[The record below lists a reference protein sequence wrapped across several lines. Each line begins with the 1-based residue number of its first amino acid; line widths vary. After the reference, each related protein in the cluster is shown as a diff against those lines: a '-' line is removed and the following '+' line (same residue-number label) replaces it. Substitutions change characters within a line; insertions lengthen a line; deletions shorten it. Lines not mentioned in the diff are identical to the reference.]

1 MQIEFTFWVFGENG
15 NFDLRLF
22 VMMMVVD
29 FLRIS
34 TILVY
39 IDFFDLNLVV
49 TRWQC
54 RDRACEAGVVRVL

>member
-39 IDFFDLNLVV
+39 IDFFDLIIKSESGGDKV
-49 TRWQC
+49 
-54 RDRACEAGVVRVL
+54 AMP